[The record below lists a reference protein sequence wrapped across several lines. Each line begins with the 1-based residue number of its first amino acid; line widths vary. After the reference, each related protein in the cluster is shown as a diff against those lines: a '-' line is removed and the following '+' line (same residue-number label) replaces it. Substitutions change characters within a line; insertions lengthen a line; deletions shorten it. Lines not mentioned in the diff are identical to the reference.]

1 MDSLL
6 PAIILVLVSGAI
18 VFIAV
23 YFIVREFFM
32 NEARKRAAELRA
44 GVEAQVVP
52 ARMQAYERI
61 VLFLERVAPS
71 SLIMRVHKNGMTSR
85 QLQAELVRSIRH
97 EYEHNISQ
105 QVYISAQA
113 WESVKSAKEETIK
126 MINIASTKVP
136 DHATGIDLS
145 QKIFEIG
152 TQLHKLPTDIALE
165 MIKKEF
171 NASF

>member
-6 PAIILVLVSGAI
+6 PAIILVIVSGAI
-18 VFIAV
+18 VFVAV

-32 NEARKRAAELRA
+32 NEARKRASELKA

-61 VLFLERVAPS
+61 VLFLERITPS
-71 SLIMRVHKNGMTSR
+71 SIIMRVHKNGMTSR

-105 QVYISAQA
+105 QVYVSAQA

-136 DHATGIDLS
+136 DNATGIDLS

-152 TQLHKLPTDIALE
+152 TQLRKLPTDIALD